1 MTEETRNPNFHKDN
15 IECTV
20 EPDGEGKVK
29 QTFKF
34 KKNETWIKHEENDP
48 KTYSRTVKDQPL
60 PFDKDGY
67 LNPYFQSKVV
77 KTS

>member
-1 MTEETRNPNFHKDN
+1 MMAANNSCASRKEKPEMTEETRNPNFHKDN

-34 KKNETWIKHEENDP
+34 KKNETWIKH
-48 KTYSRTVKDQPL
+48 
-60 PFDKDGY
+60 
-67 LNPYFQSKVV
+67 
-77 KTS
+77 